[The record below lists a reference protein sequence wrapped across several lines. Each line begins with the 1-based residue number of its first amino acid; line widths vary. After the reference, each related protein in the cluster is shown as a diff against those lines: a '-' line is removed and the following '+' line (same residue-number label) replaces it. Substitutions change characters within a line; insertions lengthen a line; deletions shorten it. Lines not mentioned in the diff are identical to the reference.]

1 MVKDTQKVSRS
12 AAVADEDLIKK
23 IQETGD
29 NDSYL
34 ELRERYQKAY
44 YSMCHRYLKSCK
56 AIGLKEDDI
65 LSNMDYILFNS
76 ARTFDFSRKL
86 KFSTW
91 ISNQARYFCLNSMRR
106 GKKVMDNFNSF
117 VEISPA
123 DVEDEMNLFEHEMYK
138 NYEQPNTDAVN
149 EVSYLFNKIKD
160 KQTAEIIR
168 LRYQNHKKTSWGE
181 ISRKL
186 KIHYETCKTLHD
198 NAIENF
204 RKEMNISLAAT
215 SV

>member
-1 MVKDTQKVSRS
+1 MKDTRKVSRL
-12 AAVADEDLIKK
+12 AAVADEDLIRK

-34 ELRERYQKAY
+34 ELRERYQNAY
-44 YSMCHRYLKSCK
+44 FSMCHRYLKSCK
-56 AIGLKEDDI
+56 TIGIKEEDI
-65 LSNMDYILFNS
+65 LDNMDYILFNS

-106 GKKVMDNFNSF
+106 GKRIMDNFNSF
-117 VEISPA
+117 IEINPSDA
-123 DVEDEMNLFEHEMYK
+123 EDEPNSFEQEMYK
-138 NYEQPNTDAVN
+138 LYEEPNTDNTN
-149 EVSYLFNKIKD
+149 EVSYLVNKIED
-160 KQTAEIIR
+160 KQTAEIIK

-181 ISRKL
+181 ISKKL
-186 KIHYETCKTLHD
+186 KIHYDTCKFLHD
-198 NAIENF
+198 NAIEKF
-204 RKEMNISLAAT
+204 REQMNISVAQT

>member
-1 MVKDTQKVSRS
+1 MQDTQKVSRL

-56 AIGLKEDDI
+56 TIGIKEEDI
-65 LSNMDYILFNS
+65 LDNMDYILFNS

-117 VEISPA
+117 IELNPTEA
-123 DVEDEMNLFEHEMYK
+123 EDEVNSFEQEMYK
-138 NYEQPNTDAVN
+138 NYEVPNTDNVN
-149 EVSYLFNKIKD
+149 EVRYLFNSIAD
-160 KQTAEIIR
+160 QQTTEIIR

-181 ISRKL
+181 ISKRL
-186 KIHYETCKTLHD
+186 KIHYDMCKTLHD

-204 RKEMNISLAAT
+204 RKQMNITVAQT
-215 SV
+215 SA